1 MKIDR
6 VYHCSSLGFMKKYFT
21 VDLFMI
27 ASSYFKN
34 AKNYRTVRTSSLQSP
49 QKQIS
54 SFVLFFVC
62 FGPHILYLQN
72 VVNCGYGYHFT
83 LISIFSLFL
92 IYINRISAGILLS
105 QVVLLVF
112 QSFCLFLMSLQVTV
126 RKWLNC
132 FTRWGDIG
140 IFELP

>member
-34 AKNYRTVRTSSLQSP
+34 AKNYRTVKDQQLTIAA
-49 QKQIS
+49 KANI
-54 SFVLFFVC
+54 FICIIFVC

-112 QSFCLFLMSLQVTV
+112 QSFLLIFDVATSDRPQVAQLFYPLG
-126 RKWLNC
+126 RYW
-132 FTRWGDIG
+132 DI
-140 IFELP
+140 